1 MNFLTRTVSWAN
13 WQFGVL
19 KVSMLALG
27 IMIGAYLADLLEALS
42 LAGRAHLPCYHDL
55 GHHHVGQ
62 GDAEDRISGE
72 P

>member
-27 IMIGAYLADLLEALS
+27 IMIGAFFADLLKPYLWLVGLIF
-42 LAGRAHLPCYHDL
+42 LATTIWVTIMWVRAMRKT
-55 GHHHVGQ
+55 
-62 GDAEDRISGE
+62 A
-72 P
+72 